1 MSLPTLDYSERPVRS
16 LGCRR
21 QGSWWVKEY
30 AIRLNSSI
38 ALRDVLVSVGRR
50 LADDVL
56 AEVTDAHDAAILII
70 HQGADACWW
79 IVAWW
84 ADGCQLYERYFTAP
98 LDAPERVA
106 NAPFGA
112 VACSWELVPLMHE
125 CEAWERQVLRTPQP
139 SYLEW
144 SKDVFKASA

>member
-1 MSLPTLDYSERPVRS
+1 MPLPTFHYSERPVQF
-16 LGCRR
+16 LDCRR
-21 QGSWWVKEY
+21 QGSWWIKEY
-30 AIRLNSSI
+30 AIRLESVVVV
-38 ALRDVLVSVGRR
+38 RDILVAVGRR

-98 LDAPERVA
+98 LDAPERIVH
-106 NAPFGA
+106 APAGA

-125 CEAWERQVLRTPQP
+125 CTAWERRVLRAEQP

-144 SKDVFKASA
+144 SKDVLKDSA